1 MNAID
6 RWSVRGG
13 PAVEMLLEAACQAF
27 QLRNVGVLRG
37 KSRVRAVSGQP
48 IEAASSSSGR
58 GCPAP
63 PVSDGSVGTAAEA
76 GSAG

>member
-1 MNAID
+1 MTRAP
-6 RWSVRGG
+6 SALT
-13 PAVEMLLEAACQAF
+13 PMKEATRPIPSRTVAA
-27 QLRNVGVLRG
+27 NVPRQGRM
-37 KSRVRAVSGQP
+37 KPSRVRAVSGQP